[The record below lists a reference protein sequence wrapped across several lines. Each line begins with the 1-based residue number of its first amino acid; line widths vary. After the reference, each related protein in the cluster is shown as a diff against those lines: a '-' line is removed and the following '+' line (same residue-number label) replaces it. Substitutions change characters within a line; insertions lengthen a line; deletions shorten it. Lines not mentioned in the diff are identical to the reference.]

1 MDRRGS
7 PLRPQG
13 VVRLAALTLAVGL
26 ALAGVAA
33 EAQTVSRVKLVVVK
47 TGPLAASGSVESGG
61 GAPISCGSRCAAR
74 FSRGKLV
81 SLYAS
86 GRFLGWS
93 GACVG
98 SSPRCVLAMDTNR
111 RVRATFGAPPPV
123 VDVTVGGGGTITSD
137 PRGLRC
143 GSAGGVCR
151 ARFDAGSTVALSP
164 KPDPGYEFAGWSGS
178 CSDAV
183 AIPCTLQDVPA
194 SFPFASVAAA
204 FRRTGGPTGDAR
216 LTVVPRGPGFWLI
229 RSSPPGIA
237 CTPVC
242 TASFAPGTVVTLEDR
257 GVYEWS
263 GACIGTAPRCLV
275 VVDEPLEMQAW
286 ADRRGGGGGGP
297 PSFGVSVSVSGR
309 GTVTGGQVIRC
320 GERARSIRDCGA
332 YFQSGQVVVLHAVPA
347 RGARF
352 VGWAGFC
359 TGRGRCT
366 LRVVGVMHVMGLFRG

>member
-47 TGPLAASGSVESGG
+47 TGPLAALGSVESGG

-74 FSRGKLV
+74 FSRGNVV
-81 SLYAS
+81 SLYAYGS
-86 GRFLGWS
+86 SFVGWS

-98 SSPRCVLAMDTNR
+98 SSPRCVLAMDANR
-111 RVRATFGAPPPV
+111 RVRATFGVSPPSV
-123 VDVTVGGGGTITSD
+123 RVTVARGGTITSD
-137 PRGLRC
+137 PPGLLC

-178 CSDAV
+178 CSDTV
-183 AIPCTLQDVPA
+183 AIPCTLRVPD
-194 SFPFASVAAA
+194 SVAAA

-216 LTVVPRGPGFWLI
+216 LTVVPRGPGYWLI

-242 TASFAPGTVVTLEDR
+242 TVSFAPGTVVTLESR
-257 GVYEWS
+257 SVYEWN
-263 GACIGTAPRCLV
+263 GACIGTAPRCHI
-275 VVDEPLEMQAW
+275 VVDEPLEVHAW
-286 ADRRGGGGGGP
+286 ADTRGGGGTGP
-297 PSFGVSVSVSGR
+297 PQFGVSVSVSGR

-320 GERARSIRDCGA
+320 GEQARSIRDCGA
-332 YFQSGQVVVLHAVPA
+332 FFQSGQVVALRAVPA

-352 VGWAGFC
+352 AGWAGFC
-359 TGRGRCT
+359 NGRGRCT
-366 LRVVGVMHVMGLFRG
+366 LRVVGAMHVIGLFRG